1 VIIRFLGTHNAESV
15 NTRLV
20 SFLIDGLLA
29 IDAGSLTSELDFAEQ
44 AKIRAIL
51 LSHGHYDHIRAI
63 PAFAYNNSNRITR
76 IFATRQVLEI
86 LSSHLMDGLIYPD
99 FTNDTSFLGKATL
112 QLVPLE
118 LFKPQDIEGYQV
130 MALPVNHSA
139 HAVGFRISSSD
150 GRQVFYSGDTGPG
163 LLHVWEEVDPQLL
176 IIDVSVPNK
185 LESVA
190 KEAGHLC
197 PKMLKGE
204 LSKFRLIK
212 GYIPKVILIHLSPQF
227 EPDIA
232 REVKEVA
239 KELDIVI
246 NIAHEGETLVL

>member
-29 IDAGSLTSELDFAEQ
+29 IDAGSLVSELDFAEQ
-44 AKIRAIL
+44 AKIKAIL

-63 PAFAYNNSNRITR
+63 PAFAFNNSNRITR
-76 IFATRQVLEI
+76 IFAVQQALEI
-86 LSSHLMDGLIYPD
+86 LSSHLIDGLIYPD
-99 FTNDTSFLGKATL
+99 FTSNTSFLGKATL

-118 LFKPQDIEGYQV
+118 LFKPQDIEGYQIT
-130 MALPVNHSA
+130 ALPVNHPA

-150 GRQVFYSGDTGPG
+150 GKQIFYSGDTGPG
-163 LLHVWEEVDPQLL
+163 LPHVWEKVDPQLL
-176 IIDVSVPNK
+176 IIDASMPNK
-185 LESVA
+185 LESMA
-190 KEAGHLC
+190 REAGHLC
-197 PKMLKGE
+197 PKMLKEE
-204 LSKFRLIK
+204 LSKFHLIK
-212 GYIPKVILIHLSPQF
+212 GYIPEVVLIHLSPQF

-232 REVKEVA
+232 KEVKEVA

-246 NIAHEGETLVL
+246 NIAYEGETLIL